1 MKKGFLIVYSG
12 PSGVGKGT
20 ILKEV
25 LPIKSLKLSYSVSMT
40 TRKPRKGEVD
50 GKDYFFVS
58 KKQFEKAIKDGELL
72 EYAKFVDNYYGTP
85 KAYVE
90 EMTNKGMNVVLEIET
105 IGAKKILKKYGDENV
120 VSIYILPPNMKELE
134 KRLKERNTESL
145 EVIKKR
151 IAKARREVKKLDM
164 FDYIVVNDDLKVTIK
179 DIKNIIKQEMKKDTH

>member
-20 ILKEV
+20 ILKELLRV
-25 LPIKSLKLSYSVSMT
+25 KSLKLCYSVSMT
-40 TRKPRKGEVD
+40 TRKSRPGEVD
-50 GKDYFFVS
+50 GKDYFFVT
-58 KKQFEKAIKDGELL
+58 KKRFENAIKNGELL

-105 IGAKKILKKYGDENV
+105 IGAKKILKKFGDENV
-120 VSIYILPPNMKELE
+120 LSIYILPPDMKELE
-134 KRLKERNTESL
+134 RRLKERNTESP

-151 IAKARREVKKLDM
+151 IAKARREIKKLDM
-164 FDYIVVNDDLKVTIK
+164 FDYTVVNDDLKIAIK
-179 DIKNIIKQEMKKDTH
+179 DVKNIIKQEMKKDKH

>member
-20 ILKEV
+20 ILKEL
-25 LPIKSLKLSYSVSMT
+25 LPIKSLKLCYSVSMT
-40 TRKPRKGEVD
+40 TRKPRQGEVD

-58 KKQFEKAIKDGELL
+58 KKRFEEAIKKGELL

-90 EMTNKGMNVVLEIET
+90 EMTSKGMNVVLEIET
-105 IGAKKILKKYGDENV
+105 IGAKKILKKFGDENV
-120 VSIYILPPNMKELE
+120 VSIYILPPNMMELE
-134 KRLKERNTESL
+134 RRLKERNTESP

-151 IAKARREVKKLDM
+151 IAKARREIKKLDM
-164 FDYIVVNDDLKVTIK
+164 FDYVVVNDDLKTAIK
-179 DIKNIIKQEMKKDTH
+179 DVKNIIKIEMKKDIH